1 MATEPIPG
9 NTPMSSADESSDEA
23 CEEVGRL
30 KTDRK
35 AVKNAGYEFHRM
47 RSLLQTPWPGWKLNL
62 QPYLEEEIRE
72 QRAGDSAAER
82 QTPIERGDGPK
93 KKNHDQEG

>member
-1 MATEPIPG
+1 
-9 NTPMSSADESSDEA
+9 
-23 CEEVGRL
+23 
-30 KTDRK
+30 
-35 AVKNAGYEFHRM
+35 M

-72 QRAGDSAAER
+72 KRAGDSAAER

-93 KKNHDQEG
+93 KKNHDQEGCKEKTDLFKNVGIKN